1 LLRLLRSKNAAVILD
16 FSPPDILNDSLFASE
31 DRTMFAERGYYSLIQ
46 YCPDALRLEAVNVG
60 LVLLCP
66 ALDYMDVGLT
76 DDDDRIRRVFRSQQF
91 RPRALAAAKRAIAER
106 LRLPEYRPH
115 TLEELQKFIDSR
127 GNDLVLTPPRPV
139 KVTQGPDELERL
151 FRDLV
156 LEKPQPRRERRNRL
170 APELE
175 HVFNE
180 LVLLGRARRDV
191 RTIVPVL
198 GKELKF
204 PYAYRNG
211 ALNLIKPQQFA
222 SDGNVATATA
232 MKLAVEGDLIARH
245 GGDEQGEKQMVI
257 VAQFAGERDSGNN
270 RTRVLGILAEFG
282 VRAVP
287 PEQVAEFAGQVRQE
301 AD

>member
-1 LLRLLRSKNAAVILD
+1 MV
-16 FSPPDILNDSLFASE
+16 
-31 DRTMFAERGYYSLIQ
+31 AEPGYYSLIQ
-46 YCPDALRLEAVNVG
+46 YCPDASRLEAVNVG

-66 ALDYMDVGLT
+66 ALDYVDVRLT
-76 DDDDRIRRVFRSQQF
+76 EADDRIRRVFRSQEW
-91 RPRALAAAKRAIAER
+91 RPRALAAAKQAIADR
-106 LRLPEYRPH
+106 LRSTEYRPH
-115 TLEELQKFIDSR
+115 TLEEFKRFIDSR

-139 KVTQGPDELERL
+139 KVTLGPDELERL

-156 LEKPQPRRERRNRL
+156 LEAPRPRRERRARL

-175 HVFNE
+175 RVFNE
-180 LVLLGRARRDV
+180 LVFLGRARRDV

-211 ALNLIKPQQFA
+211 TLNLIKPQQFA
-222 SDGNVATATA
+222 SDGNVATASA

-245 GGDEQGEKQMVI
+245 GRDEQGEKQLVV
-257 VAQFAGERDSGNN
+257 VARFAGEPESGHN
-270 RTRVLGILAEFG
+270 RTRVLDILSEYG

-287 PEQVAEFAGQVRQE
+287 PEQVAEFTRQVLRE
-301 AD
+301 AH